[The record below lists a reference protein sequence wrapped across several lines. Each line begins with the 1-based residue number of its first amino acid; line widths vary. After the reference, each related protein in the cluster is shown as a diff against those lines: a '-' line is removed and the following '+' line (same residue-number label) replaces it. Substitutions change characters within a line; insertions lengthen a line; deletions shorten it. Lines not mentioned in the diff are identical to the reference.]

1 MIAKEVNRV
10 SWRVIHV
17 SNVDQLALQLDN
29 LRVIQGDTDVKIP
42 LRDIFALVIEDL
54 ACKLTSRLMV
64 ELSKNN
70 ILVLLCN
77 QKYLPECVIHPVTG
91 HFGQHRQMMKQ
102 LGWSEPCKEKLWQL
116 IVRQKVLNQ
125 ATVMRKQHVEYHR
138 IDKVLELSESIE
150 PGDHTNIEGQVAK
163 IYFNSFFSGNF
174 TRSNPNYIENA
185 ALNYGYAIFHSAIAR
200 TIVAKGLI
208 PGLGI
213 HHRGQRNPHNL
224 ASDIIEPFRQIVDYF
239 VINTPPDGFLT
250 KDYRISLINLLHSY
264 ILIDNKSQ
272 TVIRAIEICINSIF
286 DYFETGESEKV
297 KLPKIDKIKFH
308 EP

>member
-1 MIAKEVNRV
+1 MIAKEVNGV
-10 SWRVIHV
+10 SWRIIHV
-17 SNVDQLALQLDN
+17 TNVDQLALQLDN

-102 LGWSEPCKEKLWQL
+102 LAWSESYKEMLWQI

-125 ATVMRKQHVEYHR
+125 ATVMKKLDTEYHR
-138 IDKVLELSESIE
+138 INKMLDLSKSIVA
-150 PGDHTNIEGQVAK
+150 GDHTNIEGQAAK
-163 IYFNSFFSGNF
+163 LYFNSFFSENF
-174 TRSNPNYIENA
+174 SRSNSSYIENA

-224 ASDIIEPFRQIVDYF
+224 ASDIIEPFRPIVDYF
-239 VINTPPDGFLT
+239 VINAPPDRFLT
-250 KDYRISLINLLHSY
+250 KDYRISLINLLHAY

-286 DYFETGESEKV
+286 DYFESGKPEKV
-297 KLPKIDKIKFH
+297 KMPKIEKIKFH